1 MKLIKYFILL
11 LAFLTLSNC
20 ESEIANVTGK
30 CEKEKKKSKQCL
42 LSTVL
47 TCENSPEAERY
58 RKLGINICTN
68 VDGYFF
74 MIHTFCDKPVEC

>member
-1 MKLIKYFILL
+1 MK
-11 LAFLTLSNC
+11 
-20 ESEIANVTGK
+20 
-30 CEKEKKKSKQCL
+30 KKKSKQCL